1 MPSLSIIILLPKLS
15 WLLLMAQIS
24 KVALALQCYECSSF
38 PREPGSQ
45 DEPLGPCPGWLQPAK
60 YYGLSS
66 LYDGCMTVK
75 LANNGTVL
83 AQNAVIY
90 SQCLQYQQNVPAS
103 LKLEEMRD
111 A

>member
-1 MPSLSIIILLPKLS
+1 M
-15 WLLLMAQIS
+15 
-24 KVALALQCYECSSF
+24 SF
-38 PREPGSQ
+38 GSAINKIPVVHYRQ
-45 DEPLGPCPGWLQPAK
+45 AK

-75 LANNGTVL
+75 LGNNGSIL

-90 SQCLQYQQNVPAS
+90 SQCLQYQQNVPDS
-103 LKLEEMRD
+103 LKLEEMISRD